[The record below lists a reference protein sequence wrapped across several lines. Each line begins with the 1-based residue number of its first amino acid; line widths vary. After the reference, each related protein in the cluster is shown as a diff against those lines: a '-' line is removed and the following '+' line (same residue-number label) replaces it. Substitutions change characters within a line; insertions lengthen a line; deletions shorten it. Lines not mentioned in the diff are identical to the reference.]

1 MRDPMSWAVPVFR
14 AFGIPV
20 KVHIFFFIITLGLF
34 FRQVFQKDNPIWWV
48 DVFAFTIVLLFL
60 IVLLHEFGHCF
71 GARWVDGEAKEVL
84 IWPLGGLASVDVP
97 HTPRANFI
105 AVAAGPAVNVV
116 ICLVCA
122 VGLAAGGFFPSI
134 NPLANPYVNELHNFN
149 DGRDYTSPYGL
160 KLYQKGSTE
169 PLPLQKLIDE
179 SLKGKDDENL
189 RDRYAFKPET
199 SARLAEVGVASGG
212 ERALLPVWAVWLQRA
227 FQLSWILFL
236 FNLIPAYPLD
246 GGQMLQCAI
255 WSRSDYR
262 KGVTYAAYTGFAVS
276 VLFLIISIAA
286 NEALFMGL
294 ALFMLYSASMKLH
307 SLDVDDGP
315 FGYDFS
321 AGYTS
326 LEKDDEPVPKPKRLG
341 WFARWKQA
349 RRARKMAREA
359 EERAHDETRMDQ
371 LLEKIA
377 LHGKNSLTDEER
389 RFLERVSARKRHL
402 S

>member
-20 KVHIFFFIITLGLF
+20 KVHVFFFVITLGLF

-48 DVFAFTIVLLFL
+48 DVFAFTIILLFL

-84 IWPLGGLASVDVP
+84 IWPLGGLAFVDVP

-105 AVAAGPAVNVV
+105 AVVAGPAVNVV

-122 VGLAAGGFFPSI
+122 TGLMAGKFLPNL
-134 NPLANPYVNELHNFN
+134 NPLAMPYVNEIHNFD
-149 DGRDYTSPYGL
+149 DGRDYTSQYGL
-160 KLYQKGSTE
+160 KMYKKGTAEPMPGQDRIDKDMKEKGSGLFEKVVVTPEDGARAATIFE
-169 PLPLQKLIDE
+169 PF
-179 SLKGKDDENL
+179 G
-189 RDRYAFKPET
+189 Y
-199 SARLAEVGVASGG
+199 
-212 ERALLPVWAVWLQRA
+212 ERAVAPTWAVWLQRA

-255 WSRSDYR
+255 WARTDYR
-262 KGVTYAAYTGFAVS
+262 KGVVYASYTGFGVA
-276 VLFLIISIAA
+276 VLFLIVSITW

-307 SLDVDDGP
+307 SLENDEGP

-326 LEKDDEPVPKPKRLG
+326 LEKDDEPPPRPKRVG
-341 WFARWKQA
+341 WFTRWRQA
-349 RRARKMAREA
+349 RRAKKMAREA

-377 LHGKNSLTDEER
+377 THGKNSLTDEER

>member
-34 FRQVFQKDNPIWWV
+34 FRQVLAKDNPIWWG

-60 IVLLHEFGHCF
+60 VVLLHEFGHCF

-84 IWPLGGLASVDVP
+84 IWPLGGLAYVDVP

-105 AVAAGPAVNVV
+105 AVAAGPAVNVL
-116 ICLVCA
+116 ICVVCA
-122 VGLAAGGFFPSI
+122 LLLAVGGFLPNL
-134 NPLANPYVNELHNFN
+134 NPLANPYVNEIHNYGN
-149 DGRDYTSPYGL
+149 GRDYTSPYGL
-160 KLYQKGSTE
+160 KLYKKDTPEPMPGQDRIDAQLKEKGGGLFERRVVT
-169 PLPLQKLIDE
+169 
-179 SLKGKDDENL
+179 
-189 RDRYAFKPET
+189 PE
-199 SARLAEVGVASGG
+199 EGVQATALVAPYGYD
-212 ERALLPVWAVWLQRA
+212 RALAPTWAVWLQRA

-246 GGQMLQCAI
+246 GGQLLQCAI

-286 NEALFMGL
+286 NEALVMGL
-294 ALFMLYSASMKLH
+294 ALFMLYSASHKLH
-307 SLDVDDGP
+307 SLDADDGP

-326 LEKDDEPVPKPKRLG
+326 LEKDEEPPPKPKRVG
-341 WFARWKQA
+341 WFTRWRHA

-377 LHGKNSLTDEER
+377 LHGKNSLTEEER
-389 RFLERVSARKRHL
+389 HFLERVSARKRHL